1 MLVDSEDQHWFKRTH
16 VEKFWGIEDIRTS
29 LIGLEKC
36 EMLTRQGLETIRR
49 TTDKFLSVYGVM
61 YVIVNSQKDKGKA
74 LKEHIPKDIVPCGLD
89 ARLKRCKNS
98 IDKPSKN
105 KTTGY
110 WLSNMRTWH
119 CKHKEMF
126 IRYSCIDVKI
136 KSMTNRHVHCGNDPG
151 KDNIIMVIEKD
162 TTHEEDEF

>member
-1 MLVDSEDQHWFKRTH
+1 MFSFLNVFNSSKFEEFNFKDIEMLVDSEDQHWFKRTH

-36 EMLTRQGLETIRR
+36 EMLTRLELETTRR

-89 ARLKRCKNS
+89 AR
-98 IDKPSKN
+98 IE
-105 KTTGY
+105 
-110 WLSNMRTWH
+110 
-119 CKHKEMF
+119 EMQEQ
-126 IRYSCIDVKI
+126 
-136 KSMTNRHVHCGNDPG
+136 H
-151 KDNIIMVIEKD
+151 
-162 TTHEEDEF
+162 